1 MNRFSIGTHAFILIV
16 LAVGIIYSLPN
27 LYPAKPA
34 IQIAYTDSGQS
45 ADQGL
50 LNEVTEILSAKS
62 IQSESIGL
70 KDNNIVAKFSSF
82 DDQLAAKSALQ
93 RILLDR
99 AIVALNLE
107 PSTPQWLRDIG
118 GGPLKLGLDLSG
130 GVHFL
135 LEVDIE
141 SALDNRLDSLLN
153 QYRKKFRDDRINVES
168 SQKKDKELS
177 FSFASDEDYN
187 KALKVFG
194 DDNITAVGTALY
206 DIQTNT
212 IRNNVD
218 ISYSQS
224 AIKEIRDYAVGQNLM
239 TLRNRVNELGVSE
252 PIVQRQGSSRIV
264 VELPGVQDTTAA
276 KKIIGKTANLE
287 FRLEAAPDDNIT
299 AVGTALYD
307 IQTNT
312 IRNNVDISY
321 SQSAIK
327 EIRDY
332 AVGQNLM
339 TLRNRVNELG
349 VSEPIVQRQG
359 SSRIV
364 VELPGVQDTTAAKK
378 IIGKT
383 ANLEFRLEA
392 APTTSRLR
400 KEEFTYQDERMGS
413 AYLEKNIIVAG
424 ERVTNASSGFDE
436 SGFAQVNISL
446 DMQGGRAM
454 QKATSGNIG
463 RRLGVL
469 FVERKNKSTL
479 TIDENGDEVI
489 EQSSYIEKNII
500 SLATV
505 QAVLGT
511 GFRITGVGSPQ
522 EASELALLLRAGALA
537 APMKFVEERTVGP
550 SLGKENIEL
559 GIRSIIIGLLSVV
572 LFMVFYYR
580 WFGLAANIA
589 LFANVVLITGFMS
602 LLGATLTL
610 PGIAGIVLT
619 IGMAVDANVL
629 IFSRIREELAEG
641 RDPQTAIQEGFSRAF
656 VTIFD
661 ANVTTLIAS
670 IVLYAIGTGP
680 IKGFAITLSIGIITS
695 MFTAILGTRAII
707 NLMYGNKNIKEL
719 RV

>member
-1 MNRFSIGTHAFILIV
+1 MNRFSILTYTFILMV
-16 LAVGIIYSLPN
+16 LSIGVIYSLPN

-34 IQIAYTDSGQS
+34 IQIAYTDSGKS
-45 ADQGL
+45 ADQIL
-50 LNEVTEILSAKS
+50 LNQVQDILED
-62 IQSESIGL
+62 QSTGVESVGL
-70 KDNNIVAKFSSF
+70 KDNNIIARFNSF
-82 DDQLAAKSALQ
+82 DEQLAGKAALQ
-93 RILLDR
+93 KILLDE
-99 AIVALNLE
+99 AVVALNLE
-107 PSTPQWLRDIG
+107 PSTPQWLRNIG

-135 LEVDIE
+135 LEVDID
-141 SALDNRLDSLLN
+141 SALDNRLESLLN

-168 SQKKDKELS
+168 SRKDNKDLV

-187 KALKVFG
+187 KALRIFNA
-194 DDNITAVGTALY
+194 DNVTPRGTPLY
-206 DIQTNT
+206 DLTTNSV
-212 IRNNVD
+212 RNLVEFA
-218 ISYSQS
+218 YSQP

-264 VELPGVQDTTAA
+264 VQLPGVQDTTAA

-287 FRLEAAPDDNIT
+287 FRLEA
-299 AVGTALYD
+299 
-307 IQTNT
+307 
-312 IRNNVDISY
+312 
-321 SQSAIK
+321 
-327 EIRDY
+327 
-332 AVGQNLM
+332 
-339 TLRNRVNELG
+339 
-349 VSEPIVQRQG
+349 
-359 SSRIV
+359 SS
-364 VELPGVQDTTAAKK
+364 
-378 IIGKT
+378 
-383 ANLEFRLEA
+383 
-392 APTTSRLR
+392 TTSRLR
-400 KEEFTYQDERMGS
+400 KEEFDWQDERMGS
-413 AYLEKNIIVAG
+413 AFLEKNIIVAG

-436 SGFAQVNISL
+436 SGFAQVNITL

-454 QKATSGNIG
+454 QKATNGNIG

-469 FVERKNKSTL
+469 FVEQKNQSVL
-479 TIDENGDEVI
+479 TQDAEGNDVI
-489 EQSSYIEKNII
+489 EQTSYIEKEII

-511 GFRITGVGSPQ
+511 AFRITGVGSPQ

-550 SLGKENIEL
+550 SLGKENIQL
-559 GIRSIIIGLLSVV
+559 GVRSIIIGLLSVIG
-572 LFMVFYYR
+572 FMLFYYR
-580 WFGLAANIA
+580 WFGFAANIA

-629 IFSRIREELAEG
+629 IFSRIREELKDG
-641 RDPQTAIQEGFSRAF
+641 KDPQTAIQEGFSRAF
-656 VTIFD
+656 VTIVD

-680 IKGFAITLSIGIITS
+680 VKGFAITLSIGILTS
-695 MFTAILGTRAII
+695 MFTAILGTRAIV

>member
-1 MNRFSIGTHAFILIV
+1 MNRFSIWTHAFILMV
-16 LAVGIIYSLPN
+16 LAIGVIYSLPN
-27 LYPAKPA
+27 LYPANPA
-34 IQIAYTDSGQS
+34 IQIAYTDSGKS
-45 ADQGL
+45 ADQNL
-50 LNEVTEILSAKS
+50 LNQVNKILTSKS
-62 IQSESIGL
+62 IEFVSVGL
-70 KDNNIVAKFSSF
+70 RENNIVAKFSSF

-93 RILLDR
+93 RTLLDQ

-107 PSTPQWLRDIG
+107 PATPQWLRDIG
-118 GGPLKLGLDLSG
+118 AGPLKLGLDLSG

-153 QYRKKFRDDRINVES
+153 QYRKKFRDDRISVES
-168 SQKKDKELS
+168 SQKKDKELI
-177 FSFASDEDYN
+177 FTFVSDEDYN
-187 KALKVFG
+187 KALKIFG
-194 DDNITAVGTALY
+194 DDNITAVGAALY
-206 DIQTNT
+206 DLQSSV
-212 IRNNVD
+212 IRNRVAL
-218 ISYSQS
+218 SYSQS
-224 AIKEIRDYAVGQNLM
+224 AVKEIRDYAVGQNLM

-287 FRLEAAPDDNIT
+287 FRLEA
-299 AVGTALYD
+299 
-307 IQTNT
+307 
-312 IRNNVDISY
+312 
-321 SQSAIK
+321 
-327 EIRDY
+327 
-332 AVGQNLM
+332 
-339 TLRNRVNELG
+339 
-349 VSEPIVQRQG
+349 G
-359 SSRIV
+359 S
-364 VELPGVQDTTAAKK
+364 
-378 IIGKT
+378 
-383 ANLEFRLEA
+383 
-392 APTTSRLR
+392 TTSRLR
-400 KEEFTYQDERMGS
+400 KEEFEFKDARMGS
-413 AYLEKNIIVAG
+413 AYLEKSVIVAG

-463 RRLGVL
+463 KRLGVL
-469 FVERKNKSTL
+469 FVERKSKSNL
-479 TIDENGDEVI
+479 KIDENGEEVI
-489 EQSSYIEKNII
+489 EQTSYIEKNII

-511 GFRITGVGSPQ
+511 SFRITGVGSPQ

-559 GIRSIIIGLLSVV
+559 GIRSIIIGLLSVIA
-572 LFMVFYYR
+572 FMLFYYR

-641 RDPQTAIQEGFSRAF
+641 KDPQTAINEGFSRAF

-695 MFTAILGTRAII
+695 MFTAIMGTRAII

>member
-16 LAVGIIYSLPN
+16 LAIGIIYSLPN

-50 LNEVTEILSAKS
+50 LNEVSDILKAKN
-62 IQSESIGL
+62 IQSESVGL

-153 QYRKKFRDDRINVES
+153 QYRKKFRDDRISVES
-168 SQKKDKELS
+168 SQKNDKELS
-177 FSFASDEDYN
+177 FSFVSDEDYN
-187 KALKVFG
+187 KALKIFG

-206 DIQTNT
+206 DIQTNA
-212 IRNNVD
+212 IRNKVD
-218 ISYSQS
+218 IAYSQG

-287 FRLEAAPDDNIT
+287 FRLEA
-299 AVGTALYD
+299 
-307 IQTNT
+307 
-312 IRNNVDISY
+312 
-321 SQSAIK
+321 
-327 EIRDY
+327 
-332 AVGQNLM
+332 
-339 TLRNRVNELG
+339 
-349 VSEPIVQRQG
+349 
-359 SSRIV
+359 SS
-364 VELPGVQDTTAAKK
+364 
-378 IIGKT
+378 
-383 ANLEFRLEA
+383 
-392 APTTSRLR
+392 TTSRLR
-400 KEEFTYQDERMGS
+400 KEEFDYKDERMGS
-413 AYLEKNIIVAG
+413 ADLEKSVIVAG

-469 FVERKNKSTL
+469 FVERKNKSIL
-479 TIDENGDEVI
+479 TMDENGNEVI

-511 GFRITGVGSPQ
+511 SFRITGVGSPQ

-550 SLGKENIEL
+550 SLGKENIQL
-559 GIRSIIIGLLSVV
+559 GIKSIIIGLLSVV

-641 RDPQTAIQEGFSRAF
+641 RDPQTAIEQGFSRAF

-707 NLMYGNKNIKEL
+707 NLMYGNKNIQEL

>member
-1 MNRFSIGTHAFILIV
+1 MNRFSIWTYAFILMV
-16 LAVGIIYSLPN
+16 LSIGLIYSLPN

-34 IQIAYTDSGQS
+34 IQIAYTDSGKS
-45 ADQGL
+45 ADQIL
-50 LNEVTEILSAKS
+50 LNQVKDILEDHSTS
-62 IQSESIGL
+62 VESVGL
-70 KDNNIVAKFSSF
+70 KDNNIIAKFNSF
-82 DDQLAAKSALQ
+82 DDQLAGKAALQ
-93 RILLDR
+93 NTLLDR

-135 LEVDIE
+135 LEVDID
-141 SALDNRLDSLLN
+141 SALDNRLESLLN
-153 QYRKKFRDDRINVES
+153 EYRKKFRDDRINVES
-168 SQKKDKELS
+168 SRKEGKELL

-187 KALKVFG
+187 KALRMFNE
-194 DDNITAVGTALY
+194 DNITPLGTPFY
-206 DIQTNT
+206 DLKPNSV
-212 IRNNVD
+212 RNLVEVA
-218 ISYSQS
+218 YSQN

-287 FRLEAAPDDNIT
+287 FRLEAA
-299 AVGTALYD
+299 
-307 IQTNT
+307 
-312 IRNNVDISY
+312 S
-321 SQSAIK
+321 
-327 EIRDY
+327 
-332 AVGQNLM
+332 
-339 TLRNRVNELG
+339 
-349 VSEPIVQRQG
+349 
-359 SSRIV
+359 
-364 VELPGVQDTTAAKK
+364 
-378 IIGKT
+378 
-383 ANLEFRLEA
+383 
-392 APTTSRLR
+392 TTSRLR
-400 KEEFTYQDERMGS
+400 KEEFDFQDERMGS
-413 AYLEKNIIVAG
+413 AFLEKNIIVAG

-436 SGFAQVNISL
+436 SGFAQVNITL

-454 QKATSGNIG
+454 QKATNGNIG

-469 FVERKNKSTL
+469 FVEQKNKSVL
-479 TIDENGDEVI
+479 IQDAEGNDVI
-489 EQSSYIEKNII
+489 EQTSYIEKEII

-511 GFRITGVGSPQ
+511 AFRITGVGSPQ

-559 GIRSIIIGLLSVV
+559 GVRSIIIGLLSVIA
-572 LFMVFYYR
+572 FMLFYYR
-580 WFGLAANIA
+580 WFGFAANIA

-629 IFSRIREELAEG
+629 IFSRIREELKEG
-641 RDPQTAIQEGFSRAF
+641 KDPQTAIQEGFSRAF
-656 VTIFD
+656 VTIVD

-680 IKGFAITLSIGIITS
+680 VKGFAITLSIGILTS

>member
-1 MNRFSIGTHAFILIV
+1 MNRFSIGTHAFILMV
-16 LAVGIIYSLPN
+16 LAIGVIYSLPN

-34 IQIAYTDSGQS
+34 IQIAYTDSGKS
-45 ADQGL
+45 ADQSL
-50 LNEVTEILSAKS
+50 LDQVSEILISKA
-62 IQSESIGL
+62 ITAESVGL

-82 DDQLAAKSALQ
+82 DAQLAAKSALQ
-93 RILLDR
+93 RVLLDR
-99 AIVALNLE
+99 AVVALNLE
-107 PSTPQWLRDIG
+107 PSTPQWLRSIG

-153 QYRKKFRDDRINVES
+153 QYRKKFRDDRISVES
-168 SQKKDKELS
+168 SQKNDKELI
-177 FSFASDEDYN
+177 FEFLSDEDYS
-187 KALKVFG
+187 KALKIFG
-194 DDNITAVGTALY
+194 DDNITSVGTALY
-206 DIQTNT
+206 DLQPSS
-212 IRNNVD
+212 IRNRV
-218 ISYSQS
+218 SLAYSQS

-287 FRLEAAPDDNIT
+287 FRLEAA
-299 AVGTALYD
+299 
-307 IQTNT
+307 
-312 IRNNVDISY
+312 S
-321 SQSAIK
+321 
-327 EIRDY
+327 
-332 AVGQNLM
+332 
-339 TLRNRVNELG
+339 
-349 VSEPIVQRQG
+349 
-359 SSRIV
+359 
-364 VELPGVQDTTAAKK
+364 
-378 IIGKT
+378 
-383 ANLEFRLEA
+383 
-392 APTTSRLR
+392 TTSSLR
-400 KEEFTYQDERMGS
+400 KEEFDYQDERMGS
-413 AYLEKNIIVAG
+413 AYLEKNVIVAG
-424 ERVTNASSGFDE
+424 DRVTNASSGFDE

-463 RRLGVL
+463 RKLGVL
-469 FVERKNKSTL
+469 FVERKNKSILTL
-479 TIDENGDEVI
+479 DENGQEVI
-489 EQSSYIEKNII
+489 EQTSYIEKSII

-511 GFRITGVGSPQ
+511 SFRITGVGSPQ

-559 GIRSIIIGLLSVV
+559 GIRSIIIGLLSVIA
-572 LFMVFYYR
+572 FMLFYYR

-641 RDPQTAIQEGFSRAF
+641 KDPQTAIQEGFSRAF

-670 IVLYAIGTGP
+670 VVLYAIGTGP

-695 MFTAILGTRAII
+695 MFTAIIGTRAII
-707 NLMYGNKNIKEL
+707 NLMYGNKNIQEL

>member
-1 MNRFSIGTHAFILIV
+1 MV
-16 LAVGIIYSLPN
+16 LAIGVIYSLPN

-34 IQIAYTDSGQS
+34 IQIAYTDSGKS
-45 ADQGL
+45 ADQSL
-50 LNEVTEILSAKS
+50 LDQVSEILISKA
-62 IQSESIGL
+62 ITAESVGL

-82 DDQLAAKSALQ
+82 DAQLAAKSALQ
-93 RILLDR
+93 RVLLDR
-99 AIVALNLE
+99 AVVALNLE
-107 PSTPQWLRDIG
+107 PSTPQWLRSIG

-153 QYRKKFRDDRINVES
+153 QYRKKFRDDRISVES
-168 SQKKDKELS
+168 SQKNDKELI
-177 FSFASDEDYN
+177 FEFLSDEDYS
-187 KALKVFG
+187 KALKIFG
-194 DDNITAVGTALY
+194 DDNITSVGTALY
-206 DIQTNT
+206 DLQPSS
-212 IRNNVD
+212 IRNRV
-218 ISYSQS
+218 SLAYSQS

-287 FRLEAAPDDNIT
+287 FRLEA
-299 AVGTALYD
+299 
-307 IQTNT
+307 
-312 IRNNVDISY
+312 
-321 SQSAIK
+321 
-327 EIRDY
+327 
-332 AVGQNLM
+332 
-339 TLRNRVNELG
+339 
-349 VSEPIVQRQG
+349 
-359 SSRIV
+359 SS
-364 VELPGVQDTTAAKK
+364 
-378 IIGKT
+378 
-383 ANLEFRLEA
+383 
-392 APTTSRLR
+392 TTSSLR
-400 KEEFTYQDERMGS
+400 KEEFDYQDERMGS
-413 AYLEKNIIVAG
+413 AYLEKNVIVAG
-424 ERVTNASSGFDE
+424 DRVTNASSGFDE

-463 RRLGVL
+463 RKLGVL
-469 FVERKNKSTL
+469 FVEQKNKSILTL
-479 TIDENGDEVI
+479 DENGQEVI
-489 EQSSYIEKNII
+489 EQTSYIEKSII

-511 GFRITGVGSPQ
+511 SFRITGVGSPQ

-559 GIRSIIIGLLSVV
+559 GIRSIIIGLLSVIA
-572 LFMVFYYR
+572 FMLFYYR

-641 RDPQTAIQEGFSRAF
+641 KDPQTAIQEGFSRAF

-670 IVLYAIGTGP
+670 VVLYAIGTGP

-695 MFTAILGTRAII
+695 MFTAIIGTRAII
-707 NLMYGNKNIKEL
+707 NLMYGNKNIQEL

>member
-50 LNEVTEILSAKS
+50 LNEVTEILRAKS

-153 QYRKKFRDDRINVES
+153 QYRKKFRDDRISVES
-168 SQKKDKELS
+168 SQKKDKELN

-212 IRNNVD
+212 IRN
-218 ISYSQS
+218 
-224 AIKEIRDYAVGQNLM
+224 K
-239 TLRNRVNELGVSE
+239 
-252 PIVQRQGSSRIV
+252 
-264 VELPGVQDTTAA
+264 
-276 KKIIGKTANLE
+276 
-287 FRLEAAPDDNIT
+287 
-299 AVGTALYD
+299 
-307 IQTNT
+307 
-312 IRNNVDISY
+312 VDISY

-400 KEEFTYQDERMGS
+400 KEEFNYQDERMGS

-463 RRLGVL
+463 RKLGVL

-479 TIDENGDEVI
+479 TIDDNGDEVI

-559 GIRSIIIGLLSVV
+559 GIRSIIIGLLSVIA
-572 LFMVFYYR
+572 FMLFYYR

-641 RDPQTAIQEGFSRAF
+641 KDPQTAINEGFSRAF

-695 MFTAILGTRAII
+695 MFTAIMGTRAII

>member
-1 MNRFSIGTHAFILIV
+1 VNRFSIWTYIFIFSV
-16 LAVGIIYSLPN
+16 LSIGIIYSLPN

-34 IQIAYTDSGQS
+34 IQIAYTDSGKS
-45 ADQGL
+45 SDQQL
-50 LNEVTEILSAKS
+50 LTRVRDILESKDIKTESV
-62 IQSESIGL
+62 GL
-70 KDNNIVAKFSSF
+70 KENNIVVKFNSL
-82 DDQLAAKSALQ
+82 DDQLAGKAALQ
-93 RILLDR
+93 RGLLDQ

-135 LEVDIE
+135 LEVDID
-141 SALDNRLDSLLN
+141 SALDNRLESLLN
-153 QYRKKFRDDRINVES
+153 EYRKKFRDDRINVES
-168 SQKKDKELS
+168 SRKDNKDLLFS
-177 FSFASDEDYN
+177 FSSDDDYS
-187 KALKVFG
+187 KALKIFTQ
-194 DDNITAVGTALY
+194 DNVTPLGTSLF
-206 DIQTNT
+206 DLRPNT
-212 IRNNVD
+212 LRNLVEL
-218 ISYSQS
+218 SYSQS

-264 VELPGVQDTTAA
+264 VQLPGVQDTTAA

-287 FRLEAAPDDNIT
+287 FRLEAAST
-299 AVGTALYD
+299 
-307 IQTNT
+307 
-312 IRNNVDISY
+312 S
-321 SQSAIK
+321 
-327 EIRDY
+327 
-332 AVGQNLM
+332 
-339 TLRNRVNELG
+339 
-349 VSEPIVQRQG
+349 
-359 SSRIV
+359 
-364 VELPGVQDTTAAKK
+364 
-378 IIGKT
+378 
-383 ANLEFRLEA
+383 
-392 APTTSRLR
+392 SRLR
-400 KEEFTYQDERMGS
+400 KEEFDFQDERMGS
-413 AYLEKNIIVAG
+413 AFLEKNIIVAG
-424 ERVTNASSGFDE
+424 ERVTNANSGFDE
-436 SGFAQVNISL
+436 SGFAQVNITL

-454 QKATSGNIG
+454 QKATNGNIG

-469 FVERKNKSTL
+469 FVEQKNKSVL
-479 TIDENGDEVI
+479 KKDSNGEDVI
-489 EQSSYIEKNII
+489 EQSSYIEKKII

-511 GFRITGVGSPQ
+511 NFRITGVGSPQ

-559 GIRSIIIGLLSVV
+559 GVRSIIIGLLSVIA
-572 LFMVFYYR
+572 FMLFYYR

-629 IFSRIREELAEG
+629 IFSRIREELKAGKE
-641 RDPQTAIQEGFSRAF
+641 PQTAIKEGFSRAF
-656 VTIFD
+656 ITIVD
-661 ANVTTLIAS
+661 ANITTLIAS
-670 IVLYAIGTGP
+670 IILYAIGTGP
-680 IKGFAITLSIGIITS
+680 VKGFAITLSIGILTS

-707 NLMYGNKNIKEL
+707 NIMYGNKNLKEL

>member
-1 MNRFSIGTHAFILIV
+1 MNRFSIWTYTFILMV
-16 LAVGIIYSLPN
+16 LSIGVIYSLPN

-34 IQIAYTDSGQS
+34 IQIAYTDSGKS
-45 ADQGL
+45 ADQIL
-50 LNEVTEILSAKS
+50 LNQVKDILEG
-62 IQSESIGL
+62 QSTGVESVGL
-70 KDNNIVAKFSSF
+70 KDNNIIAKFDNF
-82 DDQLAAKSALQ
+82 DDQLAGKAALQ
-93 RILLDR
+93 KILLDD

-107 PSTPQWLRDIG
+107 PSTPQWLRNIG

-135 LEVDIE
+135 LEVDID
-141 SALDNRLDSLLN
+141 SALDNRLESLLN
-153 QYRKKFRDDRINVES
+153 EYRKKFRDDRINVES
-168 SQKKDKELS
+168 SRKDNKDLI

-187 KALKVFG
+187 KALRVFNE
-194 DDNITAVGTALY
+194 DNITPLGTSLY
-206 DIQTNT
+206 DLSTNS
-212 IRNNVD
+212 IRNLVELT
-218 ISYSQS
+218 YSTA

-264 VELPGVQDTTAA
+264 VQLPGVQDTTAA

-287 FRLEAAPDDNIT
+287 FRLEAA
-299 AVGTALYD
+299 
-307 IQTNT
+307 
-312 IRNNVDISY
+312 S
-321 SQSAIK
+321 
-327 EIRDY
+327 
-332 AVGQNLM
+332 
-339 TLRNRVNELG
+339 
-349 VSEPIVQRQG
+349 
-359 SSRIV
+359 
-364 VELPGVQDTTAAKK
+364 
-378 IIGKT
+378 
-383 ANLEFRLEA
+383 
-392 APTTSRLR
+392 TTSRLR
-400 KEEFTYQDERMGS
+400 KEEFDWQDERMGS
-413 AYLEKNIIVAG
+413 AFLEKNIIVAG
-424 ERVTNASSGFDE
+424 ERVTNANSGFDE
-436 SGFAQVNISL
+436 NGLAQVNITL

-454 QKATSGNIG
+454 QKATNGNIG

-469 FVERKNKSTL
+469 FVEQKNKSVL
-479 TIDENGDEVI
+479 TQDADGNDVI
-489 EQSSYIEKNII
+489 EQTSYIEKEII

-511 GFRITGVGSPQ
+511 SFRITGVGSPQ

-559 GIRSIIIGLLSVV
+559 GVRSIIIGLFSVIA
-572 LFMVFYYR
+572 FMLFYYR
-580 WFGLAANIA
+580 WFGFAANIA

-629 IFSRIREELAEG
+629 IFSRIREELKDG
-641 RDPQTAIQEGFSRAF
+641 KDPQTAIQEGFSRAF
-656 VTIFD
+656 VTIVD

-680 IKGFAITLSIGIITS
+680 VKGFAITLSIGILTS

-707 NLMYGNKNIKEL
+707 NLMYGNQNIKEL